1 MVNIN
6 WCLKQKSG
14 LRLIEANENLS
25 ESYIKMAEDSL
36 GTMNRE
42 RNYNLVF
49 AISACYYS
57 MYYSLYAVLMR
68 IGVKC
73 EIHQCT
79 IEFMKNCLASSYEEK
94 DVRLIMKAFDL
105 RNTAQYYAD
114 KVLDEKETDFI
125 IENALSFFEK
135 SRGVL
140 MKMNEHEIN
149 TIRKLFSAEAGKR

>member
-1 MVNIN
+1 
-6 WCLKQKSG
+6 
-14 LRLIEANENLS
+14 
-25 ESYIKMAEDSL
+25 MAEDSL